1 MKRKL
6 CILLILI
13 NTVTLFPQGTDIDYE
28 RVTIGDARNII
39 CGLDLSP
46 DQTELAI
53 SSTQSFPFYIFDWKT
68 RQPLKKF
75 NVGNWYA
82 GSSVEYSV
90 NGKYIVLNQLHYVD
104 WAMNKDKQVNFDIV
118 NAQSGEKIKRIPDVH
133 SVKISSDE
141 QFAIALNGDEVGFY
155 KLPEGKKEKYF
166 MVDQATNSVAVSPD
180 GKLIV
185 VSHQLYKEDAANIA
199 QLQRDKK
206 SLKNALKYKQQ
217 LTVYDAATFKKLYT
231 VGELYD
237 IVYKLKF
244 TKDGKNLL
252 VLNIPHQKIQNTTA
266 ERQTY
271 INLVDME
278 TGKPKRR
285 GFTSKAI
292 YEPDFK
298 MSHDEKLIGI
308 VSQSGRFLELHLYD
322 FETGKMLYRFQ
333 QAYRL
338 FEKNETGMI
347 VADSRTSFV
356 FLPDNETVVMTMG
369 NHLVYWNFNK
379 KDN

>member
-1 MKRKL
+1 MKRKF

-13 NTVTLFPQGTDIDYE
+13 NSVNLFPQGTDIDYE
-28 RVTIGDARNII
+28 RVTIGEARNMI

-68 RQPLKKF
+68 KQPLKEF

-82 GSSVEYSV
+82 GSSVEYSAR
-90 NGKYIVLNQLHYVD
+90 GKYIVLNQLYYID
-104 WAMNKDKQVNFDIV
+104 WAMNKDKEVNFEIIE
-118 NAQSGEKIKRIPDVH
+118 AQTGEKIKRIGDVH
-133 SVKISSDE
+133 SVKISGDE
-141 QFAIALNGDEVGFY
+141 EFAVALNGNEVGFY
-155 KLPEGKKEKYF
+155 NLPEGKKERSF
-166 MVDQATNSVAVSPD
+166 VVNEATNSVAISPD
-180 GKLIV
+180 GKLVV
-185 VSHQLYKEDAANIA
+185 VSHKLYEEDAANMS

-206 SLKNALKYKQQ
+206 TLKNALKYKQQ
-217 LTVYDAATFKKLYT
+217 LSVYDAATFKKLYT
-231 VGELYD
+231 VDELYD

-244 TKDGKNLL
+244 TKDGKSLL
-252 VLNIPHQKIQNTTA
+252 VLHIPHLKIQNNA

-271 INLVDME
+271 LNVVDME
-278 TGKPKRR
+278 SGQARRR
-285 GFTSKAI
+285 GFTSKAA

-298 MSHDEKLIGI
+298 MSHNEKLIGI
-308 VSQSGRFLELHLYD
+308 VSRSNQFLELHIYD
-322 FETGKMLYRFQ
+322 FETGKMLHRFQ

-338 FEKNETGMI
+338 FEKNETGMV

-379 KDN
+379 KEN